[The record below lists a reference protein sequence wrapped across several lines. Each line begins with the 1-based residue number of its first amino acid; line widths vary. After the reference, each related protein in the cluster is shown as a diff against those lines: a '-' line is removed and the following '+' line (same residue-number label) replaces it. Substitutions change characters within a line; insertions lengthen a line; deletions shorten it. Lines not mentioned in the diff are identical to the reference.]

1 MKLHWK
7 LVLIPCLSL
16 AIVLL
21 TLAWRTEQLILNDK
35 TQFSLDAAEKQLN
48 PLKRVISDRV
58 ASALIT
64 LQRAALSK
72 EAAEGTATLPF
83 FGDFQAISLFAVDES
98 NRWSPQWTLK
108 EKSSRALKW
117 PEGLIKKFGESLP
130 FAKVKKNEVYWE
142 RVATSPADSYF
153 MLATRST
160 IKIQRQLSPGQGED
174 MESLPEQAMSESREV
189 IMLGVFKKNWIQ
201 DFVNDYR
208 GSYEEVVVFNEV
220 GRAQAHTSISLIG
233 KDLSASK
240 IVKDSIANKSLN
252 QPREYSDEKGDR
264 FFGITDRIPLT
275 NLYTSIALP
284 REFIFRVNNAY
295 RETLFAVGT
304 GALIIVFIFVFLIG
318 QNFSMRA
325 KALTRFVGELAEG
338 NYDLQLIPK
347 SKDELGLL
355 GVAIAK
361 LQSVLVTQKNRGPST
376 DDYQSER
383 MAAYS
388 QLGKGIVG
396 TIKEPLM
403 TILGHAQMARSKA
416 PDETKDHYVV
426 IEREV
431 RRAKSIIEKLGR
443 FVGLDQ
449 VEHTELNLGPILN
462 STLQNLSSEMEE
474 HGVSLLKSINEVE
487 AIVGHENQVRTII
500 NSVCMNAAEAM
511 KVSETKEIR
520 VGLSQRDS
528 YIRLSF
534 EDTGPGM
541 SEEDKARLFEP
552 FYSKKEE
559 DENLGLGMALV
570 LGIVNEHG
578 AKISVHS
585 EQGQGTQ
592 IFIDFPSATMKNSV
606 APSVLNHN
614 LDMPAKDFP
623 KELSGAQA
631 LDGQDAEQ
639 LPVAP
644 EVDEITFV
652 GEEQSFV
659 EAPNEEVDSLE
670 GASEAREEND
680 SAEPQGESNI
690 VQFENY
696 SKPATGN
703 EGEEKVELELEDDER
718 PTNLE
723 LEPSEIPEES
733 LEALE
738 AEELQ
743 EDSLGEEQ
751 SEDDD
756 EGVGE
761 GERAGERKGET
772 EELESISL
780 EDIPSESIEESDLES
795 EEQFE
800 AHAENP
806 DPEPIEEQTIEQN
819 EAQGSEGADPLSEE
833 SEIFTVSVERSEVG
847 PESSPIHQLEQ
858 IDEMVEGDSD
868 FVSPSLKKF
877 EDEIEE
883 ALERGGTAEFEINES
898 EPTSDHIETDISDLD
913 ELESQESSSTIVAS
927 SSILEQLNRKVAEP
941 PRVDEVSDEES
952 DPFYPSSPSISL
964 DELNDIEDRSHL
976 PKKPSS
982 PPKSYLQE
990 NEKKEEVSLS
1000 EADGDQVEDKEESA
1014 ETLAQE
1020 ERLTRSQLKSRRNSK
1035 LKVRRPKRK

>member
-16 AIVLL
+16 AVVLL

-58 ASALIT
+58 ATALIT

-117 PEGLIKKFGESLP
+117 PEGLIKKFGDSLP

-160 IKIQRQLSPGQGED
+160 IKVQRQLSPGQGED
-174 MESLPEQAMSESREV
+174 MEDLPEQAMSESREV

-240 IVKDSIANKSLN
+240 IVKDSIANKNLN

-449 VEHTELNLGPILN
+449 VEHSELNLGPILN

-474 HGVSLLKSINEVE
+474 YGVSLLKSINEVE

-500 NSVCMNAAEAM
+500 NSVCVNAAEAM
-511 KVSETKEIR
+511 KGSETKEIR

-552 FYSKKEE
+552 FYSRKEE

-614 LDMPAKDFP
+614 LDMPAKDSP

-659 EAPNEEVDSLE
+659 EAPSEEVDSLE
-670 GASEAREEND
+670 SESEAGEESD

-696 SKPATGN
+696 SKPAADI
-703 EGEEKVELELEDDER
+703 EGEERGELELEDDER

-723 LEPSEIPEES
+723 LEPNEIPEES
-733 LEALE
+733 METLE
-738 AEELQ
+738 AEEPQ
-743 EDSLGEEQ
+743 EENLEEKP
-751 SEDDD
+751 D
-756 EGVGE
+756 EGEAVSEGEVVGE
-761 GERAGERKGET
+761 DEDEV

-780 EDIPSESIEESDLES
+780 EDIPTESVDES
-795 EEQFE
+795 EV
-800 AHAENP
+800 
-806 DPEPIEEQTIEQN
+806 
-819 EAQGSEGADPLSEE
+819 
-833 SEIFTVSVERSEVG
+833 FTVSVERSEEG
-847 PESSPIHQLEQ
+847 PESSPIHQLDQ
-858 IDEMVEGDSD
+858 MDEAVEGDSE

-898 EPTSDHIETDISDLD
+898 EPTSDQVETDISDLD
-913 ELESQESSSTIVAS
+913 ELENQESSSTIVAS

-952 DPFYPSSPSISL
+952 DPFYPSSPNISL

-990 NEKKEEVSLS
+990 NEKKEEVSSS
-1000 EADGDQVEDKEESA
+1000 EADGDPVEDKEESI
-1014 ETLAQE
+1014 ETPAQDE
-1020 ERLTRSQLKSRRNSK
+1020 KLTRSQLKSRRNSK